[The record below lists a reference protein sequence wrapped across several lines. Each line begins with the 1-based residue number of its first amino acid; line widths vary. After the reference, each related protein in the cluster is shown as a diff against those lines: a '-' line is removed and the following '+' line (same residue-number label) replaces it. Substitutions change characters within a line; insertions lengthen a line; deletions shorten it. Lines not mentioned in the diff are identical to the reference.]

1 VVVRRNIMKKYIS
14 IVLIIAISLLVGC
27 ANDNTTKKDTDG
39 KLVVYTSFYPQYYL
53 AKEIGKDKID
63 IHSIVPNGVEPHD
76 FEPSMKQIKEVQ
88 NANIV
93 VYNGADMEHWIDKLL
108 ETIDKKEVDIINS
121 SEFVELVKLEGR
133 PDPHIWLDP
142 LNMDKIGLEI
152 KNSLVK
158 MDEKNQEF
166 YEKNYAELSSKLQKL
181 NEEYEA
187 VLKDKKRDTILVSHS
202 AFTYITEK
210 YDIEQIS
217 VTGISPEEE
226 PSPKV
231 ISELIDIAKTKEL
244 EYIFLETLASPK
256 TADIIA
262 EEAKLEVLTL
272 NPLEGLTKKEENNGE
287 DYISIME
294 KNLENLKKAL
304 VD

>member
-1 VVVRRNIMKKYIS
+1 MKKYIS

-93 VYNGADMEHWIDKLL
+93 VYNGADMEHWMDKLL

>member
-1 VVVRRNIMKKYIS
+1 MKKYIS

-93 VYNGADMEHWIDKLL
+93 VYNGADMEHWMDKLL
-108 ETIDKKEVDIINS
+108 ETIDKKKVDIINS

>member
-1 VVVRRNIMKKYIS
+1 MKKYIS

>member
-1 VVVRRNIMKKYIS
+1 
-14 IVLIIAISLLVGC
+14 
-27 ANDNTTKKDTDG
+27 
-39 KLVVYTSFYPQYYL
+39 
-53 AKEIGKDKID
+53 
-63 IHSIVPNGVEPHD
+63 
-76 FEPSMKQIKEVQ
+76 
-88 NANIV
+88 
-93 VYNGADMEHWIDKLL
+93 
-108 ETIDKKEVDIINS
+108 
-121 SEFVELVKLEGR
+121 
-133 PDPHIWLDP
+133 
-142 LNMDKIGLEI
+142 
-152 KNSLVK
+152 
-158 MDEKNQEF
+158 
-166 YEKNYAELSSKLQKL
+166 
-181 NEEYEA
+181 
-187 VLKDKKRDTILVSHS
+187 
-202 AFTYITEK
+202 YITEK

>member
-1 VVVRRNIMKKYIS
+1 
-14 IVLIIAISLLVGC
+14 
-27 ANDNTTKKDTDG
+27 
-39 KLVVYTSFYPQYYL
+39 
-53 AKEIGKDKID
+53 
-63 IHSIVPNGVEPHD
+63 
-76 FEPSMKQIKEVQ
+76 
-88 NANIV
+88 
-93 VYNGADMEHWIDKLL
+93 
-108 ETIDKKEVDIINS
+108 
-121 SEFVELVKLEGR
+121 
-133 PDPHIWLDP
+133 
-142 LNMDKIGLEI
+142 
-152 KNSLVK
+152 
-158 MDEKNQEF
+158 F

-272 NPLEGLTKKEENNGE
+272 NPLEGLTKKEENN
-287 DYISIME
+287 
-294 KNLENLKKAL
+294 
-304 VD
+304 

>member
-1 VVVRRNIMKKYIS
+1 
-14 IVLIIAISLLVGC
+14 
-27 ANDNTTKKDTDG
+27 
-39 KLVVYTSFYPQYYL
+39 
-53 AKEIGKDKID
+53 
-63 IHSIVPNGVEPHD
+63 
-76 FEPSMKQIKEVQ
+76 MKQIKEVQ

>member
-1 VVVRRNIMKKYIS
+1 MKKYIS

-93 VYNGADMEHWIDKLL
+93 VYNGADMEHWMDKLL

-202 AFTYITEK
+202 AFIYITEK

>member
-1 VVVRRNIMKKYIS
+1 MKKYIS

-27 ANDNTTKKDTDG
+27 ANDNITKKDTDG

-53 AKEIGKDKID
+53 AKKIGKDKID

-93 VYNGADMEHWIDKLL
+93 VYNGADMEHWMDKLL

-210 YDIEQIS
+210 YGIEQIS

>member
-1 VVVRRNIMKKYIS
+1 MKKHIS

-27 ANDNTTKKDTDG
+27 ANDNITKKETDE

-53 AKEIGKDKID
+53 AREIGKDKID
-63 IHSIVPNGVEPHD
+63 MHSIVPNGVEPHD

-108 ETIDKKEVDIINS
+108 ETIDKEEVDIINS
-121 SEFVELVKLEGR
+121 SEFVELVELEGR
-133 PDPHIWLDP
+133 TDPHIWLDP
-142 LNMDKIGLEI
+142 SNMDKIGLEI

-158 MDEKNQEF
+158 MDEKNKDF
-166 YEKNYAELSSKLQKL
+166 YEKNYAELSNKLQKL
-181 NEEYEA
+181 NEEYET

-202 AFTYITEK
+202 AFTYMTER
-210 YDIEQIS
+210 YGLEQIS

-231 ISELIDIAKTKEL
+231 IAELVDVAKTKEL

-262 EEAKLEVLTL
+262 EEANLEVLTL
-272 NPLEGLTKKEENNGE
+272 NPLEGLTEKEENNGE
-287 DYISIME
+287 DYIFVME
-294 KNLENLKKAL
+294 KNLGNLKKAL